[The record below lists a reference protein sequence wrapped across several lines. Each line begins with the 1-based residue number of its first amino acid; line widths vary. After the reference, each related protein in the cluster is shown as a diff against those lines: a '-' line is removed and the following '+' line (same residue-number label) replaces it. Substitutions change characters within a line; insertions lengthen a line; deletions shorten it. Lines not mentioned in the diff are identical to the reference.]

1 MSDKV
6 QLLNIHGFNVPGI
19 VTIDNCFFDLYRV
32 IAGEHLVDSKSIIVS
47 GGHFLDLRSLVEL
60 VVWIDRGV

>member
-19 VTIDNCFFDLYRV
+19 VTIDNCFFDLCRV
-32 IAGEHLVDSKSIIVS
+32 IAGEHLVDSKSIIVA